1 MPKAIDT
8 DLTASN
14 AVNNP
19 AAQLSS
25 PEIMDKTKSLLERI
39 TSQLGL
45 LDAEAGSKTLTAVDR
60 ATADLRRG
68 LPVYVVGTDGGS
80 YLVFAAEAVD
90 NGRIERLK
98 TFSSDASH
106 PMLVLT
112 GPRSAA
118 VGLADGSSHTYIVT
132 SQSGMDESIVGYLS
146 DPCSDF
152 PAPPD
157 AGKLNVEPG
166 HRLSKACVKLTK
178 IARLI
183 PSVVAVKA
191 SPNPAMLTVS
201 VEDIESYDET
211 AGASLRMV
219 SQARVPLEDA
229 ENARIVAF
237 RPRDGGVEHLAIVIG
252 EPDINQPVL
261 IRLHSECF
269 TGDLLGSLR
278 CDCGSQLR
286 GAIAEIAQTGSG
298 ILLYLA
304 QEGRGI
310 GLINKLRAYQLQD
323 SGLDT
328 VEANLHIG
336 FDMDERVYLPAAQML
351 KLLGITRV
359 RLMTNNP
366 LKMSSLE
373 KFGVEMTE
381 RVPHI
386 FPSNMHNQGYL
397 KTKAAKSG
405 HLL

>member
-1 MPKAIDT
+1 MPKTIDT
-8 DLTASN
+8 DLTVSSSVN
-14 AVNNP
+14 SGAV
-19 AAQLSS
+19 QLNS
-25 PEIMDKTKSLLERI
+25 PEIMDKTKSLLDRI

-68 LPVYVVGTDGGS
+68 IPVYVTGTDDEC
-80 YLVFAAEAVD
+80 YLVYAAEAVD
-90 NGRIERLK
+90 NGRLQRLK
-98 TFSSDASH
+98 AFSTETAH
-106 PMLVLT
+106 PVIVLT
-112 GPRSAA
+112 GPRAA
-118 VGLADGSSHTYIVT
+118 ALGLSDGASPTYIVR
-132 SQSGMDESIVGYLS
+132 SHADLNESIVGYLS

-152 PAPPD
+152 PAPAD
-157 AGKLNVEPG
+157 ISTLAVDPG
-166 HRLSKACVKLTK
+166 SRLSKASVKLTK

-191 SPNPAMLTVS
+191 SPTPTMLSVS
-201 VEDIESYDET
+201 VEDIEAYDDT

-252 EPDINQPVL
+252 EPDINEPVL

-323 SGLDT
+323 AGLDT

-351 KLLGITRV
+351 KLMGISRV

-373 KFGVEMTE
+373 RFGVEMTE

>member
-8 DLTASN
+8 DLNVSP
-14 AVNNP
+14 AVNRTAMQMN
-19 AAQLSS
+19 ST
-25 PEIMDKTKSLLERI
+25 EIMDKTKSLLERI

-68 LPVYVVGTDGGS
+68 LPVYVVGGDGQS

-90 NGRIERLK
+90 NGRLERLK
-98 TFSSDASH
+98 AFSADGAH
-106 PMLVLT
+106 PMIVLT
-112 GPRSAA
+112 GPRSES
-118 VGLADGSSHTYIVT
+118 VGLTDGSSPTYIIT
-132 SQSGMDESIVGYLS
+132 SHEGMDESIVGYLS

-157 AGKLNVEPG
+157 ASKLIIEPG
-166 HRLSKACVKLTK
+166 HRLSKASVKLTK

-191 SPNPAMLTVS
+191 SPTPGMLAVS
-201 VEDIESYDET
+201 VEDIEAYDDT
-211 AGASLRMV
+211 AGASLRIV

-323 SGLDT
+323 AGLDT

-373 KFGVEMTE
+373 RFGVEMTE

-386 FPSNMHNQGYL
+386 FPTNMHNQGYL

>member
-1 MPKAIDT
+1 MPKSIDNVIA
-8 DLTASN
+8 DSTALPVS
-14 AVNNP
+14 AVNP
-19 AAQLSS
+19 TSS
-25 PEIMDKTKSLLERI
+25 ALMENTKTLIERI
-39 TSQLGL
+39 TSQIRL
-45 LDAEAGSKTLTAVDR
+45 LDGDSGSQTLTSVDR

-68 LPVYVVGTDGGS
+68 LPVFIVGSDGQS
-80 YLVFAAEAVD
+80 YLAHAAEAVD
-90 NGRIERLK
+90 NGRLERLI
-98 TFSSDASH
+98 SSTPRSSE
-106 PMLVLT
+106 PVLILT
-112 GPRSAA
+112 GPRSHA
-118 VGLADGSSHTYIVT
+118 VGLSDGSHATYIVT
-132 SQSGMDESIVGYLS
+132 SESGLDESIVGYLS

-157 AGKLNVEPG
+157 NSKLKVEPG
-166 HRLSKACVKLTK
+166 DRLAKASVKLTK

-183 PSVVAVKA
+183 PAVVAVKA
-191 SPNPAMLTVS
+191 TPLPGFLSVS
-201 VEDIESYDET
+201 VDDIEAYDDT
-211 AGASLRMV
+211 AGASLRLV

-252 EPDINQPVL
+252 EPDLSQPVL

-323 SGLDT
+323 AGLDT

-351 KLLGITRV
+351 KLLGIRRV
-359 RLMTNNP
+359 KLMTNNP
-366 LKMSSLE
+366 LKMSALE
-373 KFGVEMTE
+373 RFGIEMTE

-386 FPSNMHNQGYL
+386 FPSNLHNQGYL

>member
-1 MPKAIDT
+1 MPKAMDV
-8 DLTASN
+8 DLTVS
-14 AVNNP
+14 P
-19 AAQLSS
+19 AKGNTEVPVSP

-39 TSQLGL
+39 TSHLGL
-45 LDAEAGSKTLTAVDR
+45 LDSGDGSQTLTVVDR

-68 LPVYVVGTDGGS
+68 LPVYVAEPGGES
-80 YLVFAAEAVD
+80 YLVIAAEAVD
-90 NGRIERLK
+90 NGSLKRLK
-98 TFSSDASH
+98 AASAESVD
-106 PMLVLT
+106 PLLVLT

-118 VGLADGSSHTYIVT
+118 VGLSDGTNPTYIVT
-132 SQSGMDESIVGYLS
+132 CASSMDESIIGFLS
-146 DPCSDF
+146 DPLSDF

-157 AGKLNVEPG
+157 ASKLNILPG
-166 HRLSKACVKLTK
+166 HRLSNASVKLTK

-191 SPNPAMLTVS
+191 TPTPGILSVS
-201 VEDIESYDET
+201 VEDIEAYDNT
-211 AGASLRMV
+211 AGSSLRMV

-252 EPDINQPVL
+252 EPDINEPVL

-286 GAIAEIAQTGSG
+286 GAISEIAQTGSG

-336 FDMDERVYLPAAQML
+336 YDMDERVYLPAAQML
-351 KLLGITRV
+351 KLMGISRV
-359 RLMTNNP
+359 KLMTNNP
-366 LKMSSLE
+366 LKMTALGR
-373 KFGVEMTE
+373 FGIEMTE

>member
-8 DLTASN
+8 DMTASN
-14 AVNNP
+14 AVNN
-19 AAQLSS
+19 AAFQLNSS
-25 PEIMDKTKSLLERI
+25 EIMNKTKSLLDRI

-45 LDAEAGSKTLTAVDR
+45 LDAETGSKTLTAVDR

-68 LPVYVVGTDGGS
+68 LPVYVVGTDGES
-80 YLVFAAEAVD
+80 YLIFAAEAVD
-90 NGRIERLK
+90 NGRLERLE
-98 TFSSDASH
+98 TYSSDSSH
-106 PMLVLT
+106 PMLVVT

-118 VGLADGSSHTYIVT
+118 VGLADGSSPTYIVT
-132 SQSGMDESIVGYLS
+132 SQAGMDESIVGYLS

-157 AGKLNVEPG
+157 PTKLSVQPG

-191 SPNPAMLTVS
+191 SPTPAMLSVS
-201 VEDIESYDET
+201 VEDIEAYDDT

-351 KLLGITRV
+351 KLMGITRV

-373 KFGVEMTE
+373 RFGVEMTE

-397 KTKAAKSG
+397 KTKAIKSG

>member
-1 MPKAIDT
+1 MPKAIVA
-8 DLTASN
+8 DLTVSPN
-14 AVNNP
+14 ENGTKVHM
-19 AAQLSS
+19 SS

-39 TSQLGL
+39 TSHLGL
-45 LDAEAGSKTLTAVDR
+45 LDAEMGSQTLTAVDR
-60 ATADLRRG
+60 AIADLRRG
-68 LPVYVVGTDGGS
+68 LPVFVVEPNGQS

-90 NGRIERLK
+90 NGRLERLK
-98 TFSSDASH
+98 SASEHSTH

-118 VGLADGSSHTYIVT
+118 LGLTDGSSATYIVT
-132 SQSGMDESIVGYLS
+132 HVAGMDESIVGYLC

-157 AGKLNVEPG
+157 TSKLNIEPG
-166 HRLSKACVKLTK
+166 HRLSNASVKLTK

-183 PSVVAVKA
+183 PSVIAVKA
-191 SPNPAMLTVS
+191 APTPGLLCVS
-201 VEDIESYDET
+201 VEDIEAYDDT

-252 EPDINQPVL
+252 EPDINEPVL

-286 GAIAEIAQTGSG
+286 GSIAEIAQTGSG
-298 ILLYLA
+298 IVLYLA

-310 GLINKLRAYQLQD
+310 GLINKVRAYQLQD
-323 SGLDT
+323 AGLDT

-351 KLLGITRV
+351 KLMGIKRV

-373 KFGVEMTE
+373 RFGIEMTE

>member
-1 MPKAIDT
+1 MPKAIDA
-8 DLTASN
+8 DLTMS
-14 AVNNP
+14 P
-19 AAQLSS
+19 DESSAQAPISY
-25 PEIMDKTKSLLERI
+25 PGIMDKTKSLLERI
-39 TSQLGL
+39 TSHLGL
-45 LDAEAGSKTLTAVDR
+45 LDSEVGSQTLTAVDR

-68 LPVYVVGTDGGS
+68 LPVFVVEPNGQS
-80 YLVFAAEAVD
+80 FLVFAAEAVD
-90 NGRIERLK
+90 NGRLQRLK
-98 TFSSDASH
+98 TASAQSSN
-106 PMLVLT
+106 PMLILT

-118 VGLADGSSHTYIVT
+118 LGLSDGSSPTYILTSVT
-132 SQSGMDESIVGYLS
+132 GMDEAIVGYLS

-157 AGKLNVEPG
+157 ANKLIITPG
-166 HRLSKACVKLTK
+166 HRLSNASVKLTK

-183 PSVVAVKA
+183 PSVIAVEA
-191 SPNPAMLTVS
+191 SPTPGMLSVS
-201 VEDIESYDET
+201 VEDIESYDDT

-252 EPDINQPVL
+252 EPDINVPVL

-336 FDMDERVYLPAAQML
+336 YDMDERVYLPAAQML
-351 KLLGITRV
+351 KLMGISRV
-359 RLMTNNP
+359 KLMTNNP
-366 LKMSSLE
+366 LKMSALE
-373 KFGVEMTE
+373 RFGIEMTE